1 MKKLFFFLPLVI
13 FAKENILSNLEN
25 KTLNLQQKSII
36 QDSLQ
41 TKKSWINPIILQYS
55 ITKDN
60 SLGATKRV
68 TRTFSVTLNQPIF
81 ESGAIWYSIKYA
93 KDSKNMNLNNLL
105 LTKRSLVKQ
114 ALDLAYDYKI
124 TEFNK
129 KILKLQIKNGLI
141 DVKRKKEEYKNGTLD
156 LTFLNDAIMSLNS
169 LRLSLEDIKQ
179 SLNNIKFNFENISD
193 LDIEK
198 INLNLFKII
207 PLKKYLNENIELQN
221 KKFSQKVNRDLYKMQ
236 IGSSLFTISINANW
250 NHQHTS
256 YSDNL
261 PSDTSNFY
269 SFGASISLPIDVT
282 AKNKIQKAKLNYL
295 ISKLD
300 YLQKKR
306 ELINKFKNIFVDIQS
321 DKRKIQIYNENIKL
335 YDELID
341 STKNSIK
348 AGSATEDDLKILEN
362 SREVNVIQ
370 IEILKLQI
378 QKLLLSLYY
387 NLKNFSN

>member
-1 MKKLFFFLPLVI
+1 MKKIFFFLPLVV
-13 FAKENILSNLEN
+13 FANNNILSNLEN
-25 KTLNLQQKSII
+25 KTLNLQQKKII
-36 QDSLQ
+36 QNSLK
-41 TKKSWINPIILQYS
+41 TKKSWINPIIFQYS
-55 ITKDN
+55 VTKDN
-60 SLGATKRV
+60 SLGTIKRI

-105 LTKRSLVKQ
+105 LTKRNLIKQ

-124 TEFNK
+124 TELNK
-129 KILKLQIKNGLI
+129 NILKLQIKNGLI

-179 SLNNIKFNFENISD
+179 SLNTIRSNFKNLSD
-193 LDIEK
+193 LNIENV
-198 INLNLFKII
+198 NLNLFKII
-207 PLKKYLNENIELQN
+207 PLKTYLNKNIELQN
-221 KKFSQKVNRDLYKMQ
+221 EKLSQKVNKDLYKMQ

-256 YSDNL
+256 YSENL

-269 SFGASISLPIDVT
+269 SFGASISLPFDIT
-282 AKNKIQKAKLNYL
+282 AKNKIQTAKLNYL
-295 ISKLD
+295 ISKFN

-306 ELINKFKNIFVDIQS
+306 ELINKFKNIFFDIQS
-321 DKRKIQIYNENIKL
+321 DKRKIKIYKENIKL
-335 YDELID
+335 YDELIT

-362 SREVNVIQ
+362 SKEVNVIQ

-387 NLKNFSN
+387 DLKNFSN

>member
-1 MKKLFFFLPLVI
+1 MKKIFFFLPLVV
-13 FAKENILSNLEN
+13 FANNNILSNLEN
-25 KTLNLQQKSII
+25 KTLNLQQKKII
-36 QDSLQ
+36 QNSLK
-41 TKKSWINPIILQYS
+41 TKKSWINPIIFQYS
-55 ITKDN
+55 VTKDN
-60 SLGATKRV
+60 SLGTVKRI

-105 LTKRSLVKQ
+105 LTKRNLIKQ

-124 TEFNK
+124 TELNK
-129 KILKLQIKNGLI
+129 NILKLQIKNGLI

-179 SLNNIKFNFENISD
+179 SLNTIRSNFKNLSD
-193 LDIEK
+193 LNIENV
-198 INLNLFKII
+198 NLNLFKII
-207 PLKKYLNENIELQN
+207 PLKTYLNKNIELQN
-221 KKFSQKVNRDLYKMQ
+221 EKLSQKVNKDLYKMQ

-256 YSDNL
+256 YSENL

-269 SFGASISLPIDVT
+269 SFGASISLPFDIT
-282 AKNKIQKAKLNYL
+282 AKNKIQTAKLNYL
-295 ISKLD
+295 ISKFN

-306 ELINKFKNIFVDIQS
+306 ELINKFKNIFFDIQS
-321 DKRKIQIYNENIKL
+321 DKRKIKIYKENIKL
-335 YDELID
+335 YDELIT

-362 SREVNVIQ
+362 SKEVNVIQ

-387 NLKNFSN
+387 DLKNFSN